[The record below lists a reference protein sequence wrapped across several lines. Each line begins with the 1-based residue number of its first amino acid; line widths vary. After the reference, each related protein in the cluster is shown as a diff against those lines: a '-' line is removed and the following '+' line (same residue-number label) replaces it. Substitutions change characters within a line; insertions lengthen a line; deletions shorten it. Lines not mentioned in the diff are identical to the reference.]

1 MGSVLSKLR
10 LLILTVPR
18 YRVIIVSNQG
28 GLVLHPDPKSK
39 TPKSHSTTRV
49 AAFKQKCNAVLTHLD
64 IPTTIYGATGR
75 DIFRKPRAGIW
86 TEVLEDYDL
95 EPKDVDM
102 ENSFYV
108 GDAGGRIAEL
118 KGGDGTFG
126 ATKDFSCSDR
136 NFAHNVGV
144 KFLTPEEFFLGL
156 QPREFKRDF
165 DLAHFPFP
173 ETNADAPIFE
183 KKAAQ
188 ELVLF
193 CGPPG
198 AGKSTF
204 FHKYLKPLEF
214 ERINQ
219 DTLKR

>member
-1 MGSVLSKLR
+1 MCRAWQTLTLR
-10 LLILTVPR
+10 RR
-18 YRVIIVSNQG
+18 YRLIIVSNQG
-28 GLVLHPDPKSK
+28 GLTLHPDPKSK
-39 TPKSHSTTRV
+39 APKAQAANRV
-49 AAFKQKCNAVLTHLD
+49 TAFKQKCNAVLAQLD
-64 IPTTIYGATGR
+64 VPTTIYAATGR
-75 DIFRKPRAGIW
+75 DIYRKPRAGIW
-86 TEVLEDYDL
+86 GEILEDYDL
-95 EPKDVDM
+95 ETSDVDM

-118 KGGDGTFG
+118 KGGDGTLG

-156 QPREFKRDF
+156 QPREFRRDF

-173 ETNADAPIFE
+173 QATNEPPFE
-183 KKAAQ
+183 KKSKQ
-188 ELVLF
+188 ELVVF

-204 FHKYLKPLEF
+204 YHKYLKPLEF
-214 ERINQ
+214 ERVNQ

>member
-1 MGSVLSKLR
+1 M
-10 LLILTVPR
+10 
-18 YRVIIVSNQG
+18 
-28 GLVLHPDPKSK
+28 HPDPKSK
-39 TPKSHSTTRV
+39 APKAQAANRV
-49 AAFKQKCNAVLTHLD
+49 SAFKQKCNAVLTQLD
-64 IPTTIYGATGR
+64 LPTTIYAATGK
-75 DIFRKPRAGIW
+75 DIFRKPRIGIW
-86 TEVLEDYDL
+86 GEALEDYDL
-95 EPKDVDM
+95 DPKDVDM

-136 NFAHNVGV
+136 NFAHNVGI
-144 KFLTPEEFFLGL
+144 KFLTPEEYFLGL
-156 QPREFKRDF
+156 EPREFSRDF

-173 ETNADAPIFE
+173 EATNEEPPFE
-183 KKAAQ
+183 KKGKQ
-188 ELVLF
+188 ELVVF

-204 FHKYLKPLEF
+204 YHKYLKPLDY

-219 DTLKR
+219 DTLKT

>member
-1 MGSVLSKLR
+1 MS
-10 LLILTVPR
+10 
-18 YRVIIVSNQG
+18 
-28 GLVLHPDPKSK
+28 
-39 TPKSHSTTRV
+39 
-49 AAFKQKCNAVLTHLD
+49 AFKQKCSAVLAQLD
-64 IPTTIYGATGR
+64 LPTSIYAATGK
-75 DIFRKPRAGIW
+75 DIFRKPRTGIW
-86 TEVLEDYDL
+86 AEVLDDYDL
-95 EPKDVDM
+95 EADDVDI

-118 KGGDGTFG
+118 KDGDGTFG

-144 KFLTPEEFFLGL
+144 KFLTPEEYFLGL
-156 QPREFKRDF
+156 QPREFRRDF

-173 ETNADAPIFE
+173 EATEKASPFE
-183 KKAAQ
+183 KKAKQ
-188 ELVLF
+188 ELVVF

-204 FHKYLKPLEF
+204 YHNHLKPLEY
-214 ERINQ
+214 ERVNQ